1 MKSLATIILDKLSLK
16 FGEVAWKPRL
26 DPLPELVYTILSQ
39 NTSDKN
45 SERAFKNLTSVFR
58 NMESLVEADR
68 TIIEKCI
75 KIGGLAAI
83 KSARIQKVLLT
94 IIHLRGNLDLSFL
107 ADIPLEN
114 AKDWLKKLPGI
125 GPKSAAVILCFSF
138 GRPAMPVDTHIYRV
152 ASRLGLIPNKASFQS
167 AHDILENL
175 VLRKEI
181 FRFHV
186 YLIQHGR
193 KICKAQKPLCGSCI
207 LKNDCPSS
215 NNYLD

>member
-83 KSARIQKVLLT
+83 KSARIQKVLQT

-186 YLIQHGR
+186 YLIQHCR

>member
-1 MKSLATIILDKLSLK
+1 MKSLTTIVLEKLSLK

-45 SERAFKNLTSVFR
+45 SERAFKNLTSVFE

-68 TIIEKCI
+68 KVIEKCI
-75 KIGGLAAI
+75 KVGGLAAI
-83 KSARIQKVLLT
+83 KSARIQKVLQA
-94 IIHLRGNLDLSFL
+94 IIRLRGNLDLSFL

-114 AKDWLKKLPGI
+114 AKNWLKELPGI

-167 AHDILENL
+167 AHDILENS
-175 VLRKEI
+175 VLRNEI

-193 KICKAQKPLCGSCI
+193 TICKAQKPLCSACI
-207 LKNDCPSS
+207 LQNDCPSS
-215 NNYLD
+215 NNY

>member
-1 MKSLATIILDKLSLK
+1 MKSLATIVLEKLSLK

-45 SERAFKNLTSVFR
+45 SERAFKNLTSVFK
-58 NMESLVEADR
+58 NMELLVEADR
-68 TIIEKCI
+68 KVIEKCI
-75 KIGGLAAI
+75 KVGGLAAI
-83 KSARIQKVLLT
+83 KSARIQKVLQT
-94 IIHLRGNLDLSFL
+94 IIRLRGNLDLSFL

-114 AKDWLKKLPGI
+114 AKNWLKDLPGI

-175 VLRKEI
+175 VLRNEI

-193 KICKAQKPLCGSCI
+193 TICKAQKPLCSSCI
-207 LKNDCPSS
+207 LQNDCPSS
-215 NNYLD
+215 NNY

>member
-83 KSARIQKVLLT
+83 KSARIQKVLQT

>member
-58 NMESLVEADR
+58 NMESLVDADI

-83 KSARIQKVLLT
+83 KSARIQKVLQT